1 QGGLRTHHDCVRPL
15 LRQFGEAAL
24 DLRSG
29 RVAQHRLDQRQSQ
42 FRGVLAQLRP
52 PRRIGALRLR
62 IDDGDARRRR
72 KRLFQ
77 ELEAFAGDLE
87 PRINADPGQV
97 AAGPCEIGDITE
109 QHRVSHLR
117 HDRYRAGRRPERR
130 HQITQ
135 GDDDIRLPAHDRMRH
150 VGVAVDMPFGREVF
164 DRQILSLGVA
174 QAAQFREDR
183 VKQWPLA
190 PAGGGK
196 RGMRQGETALLGG
209 RLGRQC
215 GRGMHCGQT
224 GGDEEVA
231 ASHSMTSSAR
241 ASSVCGTAR
250 SSALSRNILR
260 RIESAA
266 GRVKPHRMWSQP
278 ERHLIGAAGLL
289 GARRVRTAIRRQDM
303 AVVET
308 ERHGQILVV
317 RMNRPERL
325 NALSHEMRTQLPQ
338 TRTEF
343 RHSNE
348 LEVAIFTGTGRGFC
362 AGEDMKES
370 LAAGQPGGKRP
381 DIEDPFM
388 TGVLEKPVIA
398 AVNGF
403 AMGGGFMLVERTDLR
418 VAVKGAVFEVSEAK
432 RWLLGGYNH
441 GHIANVPYP
450 IAMEMALAF
459 RFTAERFY
467 EIGFLNRLTEPDDLI
482 PTAIAMAEH
491 LLTLPPA
498 SRVNTVHMMRQM
510 RPIPNS
516 QQQKLAAALHEHGA
530 KSDLL
535 ESRAAFAEKRRPNFK
550 GWNDPQDRY
559 KLPTMDKV

>member
-1 QGGLRTHHDCVRPL
+1 
-15 LRQFGEAAL
+15 
-24 DLRSG
+24 
-29 RVAQHRLDQRQSQ
+29 
-42 FRGVLAQLRP
+42 
-52 PRRIGALRLR
+52 
-62 IDDGDARRRR
+62 
-72 KRLFQ
+72 
-77 ELEAFAGDLE
+77 
-87 PRINADPGQV
+87 
-97 AAGPCEIGDITE
+97 
-109 QHRVSHLR
+109 
-117 HDRYRAGRRPERR
+117 
-130 HQITQ
+130 
-135 GDDDIRLPAHDRMRH
+135 
-150 VGVAVDMPFGREVF
+150 
-164 DRQILSLGVA
+164 
-174 QAAQFREDR
+174 
-183 VKQWPLA
+183 
-190 PAGGGK
+190 
-196 RGMRQGETALLGG
+196 
-209 RLGRQC
+209 
-215 GRGMHCGQT
+215 
-224 GGDEEVA
+224 
-231 ASHSMTSSAR
+231 
-241 ASSVCGTAR
+241 
-250 SSALSRNILR
+250 
-260 RIESAA
+260 
-266 GRVKPHRMWSQP
+266 
-278 ERHLIGAAGLL
+278 
-289 GARRVRTAIRRQDM
+289 M

-308 ERHGQILVV
+308 EHHGQILVV

-325 NALSHEMRTQLPQ
+325 NALSHEMRTRLAE
-338 TRTEF
+338 TWTEF

-388 TGVLEKPVIA
+388 TGALEKPVIA

-450 IAMEMALAF
+450 IAMEMALGF

-467 EIGFLNRLTEPDDLI
+467 EIGFLNRLTEPDELM

-510 RPIPNS
+510 RPTPS
-516 QQQKLAAALHEHGA
+516 PQQQKLAAALHEHGA

-550 GWNDPQDRY
+550 GWNNPQDRY
-559 KLPTMDKV
+559 KLPSLET